1 MICSGIKKEQSQRG
15 TEADLVGIT
24 SMLVATTHQCAL
36 VRAVRIACLSHSMAS
51 WAKEVLGRVFSTK
64 GSRATS
70 ETTASSSRTKT
81 KKTLIAD
88 EEPPSHR
95 RGSLSLANAAA
106 LLKTGSWNRTRVSTI
121 DSHRRVQSQPVNSP
135 PKIARLCHARST
147 TQGNDA
153 TSKLP
158 EYVVSTTSLVDQD
171 EEQDHESPAVTAH
184 DVQRATRQAL
194 EQTNDAPF
202 PLHDPT
208 IEWEPPTWDDLWR
221 NSTRSMRTHSSSRL
235 STFLRTPKG
244 AANQSEVRPKA
255 DRRNRSVS
263 RKSSFEDLRNHG
275 QPKPDRSSS
284 VRAPSLPEA
293 APARHMSIKR
303 SSLQKELPSLPLH
316 EASDLPPRYLQE
328 NAARNA
334 RIVQSLQDEGVLD
347 LRDSEDTDTAV
358 VWAPAVTHE
367 TQIIQPVQVVQ
378 RAVSREVHN
387 HHFMHGVL
395 PVVDLQ
401 VLPARHFCP
410 DGHGGYV
417 EISEDQIPGGKP
429 DNFDQLIAEA
439 VSKSTPRPRGGG
451 VVKQKSTT
459 SAAREDG
466 SRGKGSSNLEREQW
480 WMHYPS
486 VTSATGLQKNAK
498 QEASRPLDRT
508 AEMTGE
514 RTNQHTFTYRTPGG
528 LPSWTAIATE
538 PPLQSNSATPKKSRR
553 HP

>member
-1 MICSGIKKEQSQRG
+1 
-15 TEADLVGIT
+15 
-24 SMLVATTHQCAL
+24 
-36 VRAVRIACLSHSMAS
+36 
-51 WAKEVLGRVFSTK
+51 
-64 GSRATS
+64 
-70 ETTASSSRTKT
+70 
-81 KKTLIAD
+81 
-88 EEPPSHR
+88 
-95 RGSLSLANAAA
+95 
-106 LLKTGSWNRTRVSTI
+106 
-121 DSHRRVQSQPVNSP
+121 
-135 PKIARLCHARST
+135 
-147 TQGNDA
+147 
-153 TSKLP
+153 
-158 EYVVSTTSLVDQD
+158 
-171 EEQDHESPAVTAH
+171 
-184 DVQRATRQAL
+184 
-194 EQTNDAPF
+194 
-202 PLHDPT
+202 
-208 IEWEPPTWDDLWR
+208 
-221 NSTRSMRTHSSSRL
+221 
-235 STFLRTPKG
+235 
-244 AANQSEVRPKA
+244 
-255 DRRNRSVS
+255 
-263 RKSSFEDLRNHG
+263 
-275 QPKPDRSSS
+275 
-284 VRAPSLPEA
+284 
-293 APARHMSIKR
+293 MSIKR

-328 NAARNA
+328 NAVRNA

-387 HHFMHGVL
+387 HHFVHGVL

-451 VVKQKSTT
+451 VVIQKATT
-459 SAAREDG
+459 SPAREDD
-466 SRGKGSSNLEREQW
+466 SRGKGSSSLEREQW

-486 VTSATGLQKNAK
+486 VTSSTGLQKNAK
-498 QEASRPLDRT
+498 QEASRPLDHT

-538 PPLQSNSATPKKSRR
+538 PPLQSNTATPKKSQR